1 MVGWNDVRTG
11 LDAVG
16 FARRRLGF
24 EPDELQAQIFRSR
37 SKRLLLNCSRQWG
50 KSSVCAIAALY
61 RAWFRPGSLVVIA
74 GPSGRQTAEFVDKVR
89 EFASRL
95 DIKPRGD
102 GRNKSLVLPNKSRIV
117 GVPSTQKT
125 VRCFSGASML
135 VFDEAAYASD
145 RLYLAMRPVL
155 AASGGDLWCLSTPN
169 GKSGFFWEAW
179 AKGGAAWTR
188 VMAPATEC
196 ARISK
201 EFLEEERRTHPDNW
215 FRQEYMG
222 KFVQDSEGLFDME
235 LVDKAFEDYE

>member
-1 MVGWNDVRTG
+1 VVGWNDVRTG

-24 EPDELQAQIFRSR
+24 EPDELQAQVLRSR

-61 RAWFRPGSLVVIA
+61 RAWYRPGSLVVVT
-74 GPSGRQTAEFVDKVR
+74 GPSGRQAGEFVDKVR

-117 GVPSTQKT
+117 GVPSKQTT
-125 VRCFSGASML
+125 VRGFSGVSML
-135 VFDEAAYASD
+135 IFDEAAHARD
-145 RLYLAMRPVL
+145 ELYLAMRPVL

-169 GKSGFFWEAW
+169 GKRGFFWDAW
-179 AKGGAAWTR
+179 SKGGDAWTR
-188 VMAPATEC
+188 ISVPATEC

-201 EFLEEERRTHPDNW
+201 EFLEEERRTQPDAW
-215 FRQEYMG
+215 FRQEYMCE
-222 KFVQDSEGLFDME
+222 FVQDCEGLFDMD
-235 LVDKAFEDYE
+235 LVDAAFEDR